1 MADSMLEN
9 DQTKSHE
16 NAPGHS
22 DEEMEITA
30 DDNTKPAT
38 WESLP
43 LKHDKE
49 IQTFNF
55 QTIKTFRTISTQ
67 TEQVEKNHPVVMHP
81 DDVNPVQHLEDH
93 NYSLGQVNGQI
104 MTEAAETGEQ
114 STNHL
119 VELPNIVMCKGAG
132 KQGVT
137 DTPESGDVNLEDNT
151 ECCSYQ
157 HLVTAESD
165 SEVLESSDSEYFPS
179 DSEGSENDDDNS
191 QTLPK
196 QKKFIVF
203 ENELLKL
210 FKFCQQCGSPTDTTT
225 MIQHGSMVTV
235 KTSCMSGHTVTWKSQ
250 PQVKGTAAGNL
261 LITAAIV
268 FSGNTY
274 KHAADFAKHL
284 NLQFISS
291 SYYYKI
297 QRKIIFPVIQKA
309 WKKNQAEVVKQLKQ
323 NKSVDL
329 CGDGRCDSPGHSAK
343 YGTYTLMDEK
353 SNLIVEFSL
362 VQVTEVSSSNAM
374 EYEGY
379 KRSLNSVIKKK
390 VPIRCLT
397 TDRHTTITAKMRTV
411 FPTIDHQYDVW
422 HLSKWV
428 TKKLS
433 KKAKKKGCEE
443 LTAWIQCISNHLWWC
458 AATCNGQAEVLREKW
473 LSMLEHIVNKHTWK
487 SSPKF
492 QFVKKCGHAVMS
504 RREKKSITWLKKGS
518 PSLLALEEV
527 VTNQKLLKDLAK
539 LTEFHHT
546 GQLESYHSLMTKYVP
561 KREHFSYNGMVARTQ
576 LAILDHN
583 ANTNRSQA
591 EVKKGPCQGEK
602 RYKLLCAKQRKN
614 WVVKEIKTPKVY
626 GYIED
631 MMDDVILC
639 QEGKKFPYKPTQQAK
654 HIAPTPKPCK
664 QDIIEKHQS
673 MAKQ

>member
-1 MADSMLEN
+1 MLEN
-9 DQTKSHE
+9 DQIESHE
-16 NAPGHS
+16 NAPGHLH
-22 DEEMEITA
+22 EEMEITA

-38 WESLP
+38 WQFLP

-49 IQTFNF
+49 VQTFNF
-55 QTIKTFRTISTQ
+55 QTIKTFRSISTQ
-67 TEQVEKNHPVVMHP
+67 TEQVEKNHPIVMHP

-104 MTEAAETGEQ
+104 MTEATETGEQ
-114 STNHL
+114 SINHL
-119 VELPNIVMCKGAG
+119 VKLPK
-132 KQGVT
+132 GVT
-137 DTPESGDVNLEDNT
+137 DAPESDDVNLEDST

-157 HLVTAESD
+157 NLVTAESD
-165 SEVLESSDSEYFPS
+165 NEVLESSDSEYSPS
-179 DSEGSENDDDNS
+179 DSEGSDSDDDNS

-235 KTSCMSGHTVTWKSQ
+235 KTSCMSGHTVTWESQ
-250 PQVKGTAAGNL
+250 PRVKGTAAGNL

-297 QRKIIFPVIQKA
+297 QRKVIFPVVQKA
-309 WKKNQAEVVKQLKQ
+309 WRKNQAEVVKQLKQ
-323 NKSVDL
+323 TKNVDL

-374 EYEGY
+374 EYEGC

-411 FPTIDHQYDVW
+411 FPTINHQYDVW

-428 TKKLS
+428 TKELT

-458 AATCNGQAEVLREKW
+458 AATCNGQADVLREKW

-492 QFVKKCGHAVMS
+492 QLVKKCGHAAMS
-504 RREKKSITWLKKGS
+504 KREKKSITWLKKGS
-518 PSLLALEEV
+518 PALVALEEV

-583 ANTNRSQA
+583 ANTTRSQA
-591 EVKKGPCQGEK
+591 EVKKGACQGEK

-614 WVVKEIKTPKVY
+614 WVVKEIKTAKSY
-626 GYIED
+626 SYIEG

-654 HIAPTPKPCK
+654 HIASTPKPCK
-664 QDIIEKHQS
+664 QDIIVKHQS
-673 MAKQ
+673 RSGMAKQ